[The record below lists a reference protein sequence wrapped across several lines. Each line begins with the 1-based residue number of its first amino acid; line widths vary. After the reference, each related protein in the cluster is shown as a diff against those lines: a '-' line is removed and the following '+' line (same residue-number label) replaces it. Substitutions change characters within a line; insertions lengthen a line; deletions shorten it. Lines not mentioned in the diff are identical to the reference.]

1 MFTDAKRAITK
12 ELLMRID
19 FDSNAQ
25 RLKKNVAQ
33 GQLNFDF

>member
-19 FDSNAQ
+19 FDSNAL
-25 RLKKNVAQ
+25 RPSKIVAQ